1 MSLYLLF
8 DVGNTRLKWAA
19 VESTQNTADRN
30 KKLWAYSG
38 SISSKSF
45 QSAELRAE
53 LSDYIA
59 KTLPKPDAIAFA
71 CVAGD
76 EVIAHLQS
84 LFPQWSDIS
93 WHQLTGDSPY
103 HGMRTLYQDP
113 SKLGAD
119 RWAALIGAR
128 ALSNTNTLIIN
139 AGTATTIDLLGG
151 NGVHYGGWILPGL
164 SLMQESLQSN
174 TARLPLV
181 NRHAHL
187 AANTTST
194 NSVPQTSLGVS
205 TDEAIIGGCDAAQ
218 LGAIL
223 RAAYLAKEMNHPV
236 ERIWLDGGNAAVLT
250 NEIKQFPELAR
261 LPVEPIEGLVLRG
274 LWAWLLQ
281 KI

>member
-38 SISSKSF
+38 SILTKSF

-59 KTLPKPDAIAFA
+59 KTLPKPDAIGFC
-71 CVAGD
+71 CVAGHD
-76 EVIAHLQS
+76 ILENLQS
-84 LFPQWSDIS
+84 LFPQWTDLQ
-93 WHQLTGDSPY
+93 WRQLTGDSPY
-103 HGMRTLYQDP
+103 EGMRTRYEEP
-113 SKLGAD
+113 HKLGAD

-128 ALSNTNTLIIN
+128 ALSNVNTLVVN
-139 AGTATTIDLLGG
+139 TGTATTIDLLGG
-151 NGVHYGGWILPGL
+151 NGMHYGGWILPGL

-174 TARLPLV
+174 TAQLPLAIRS
-181 NRHAHL
+181 NLSPTQASF
-187 AANTTST
+187 ATNTD
-194 NSVPQTSLGVS
+194 Q
-205 TDEAIIGGCDAAQ
+205 AIIDGCDAAQ
-218 LGAIL
+218 IGAIV
-223 RAAYLAKEMNHPV
+223 RACQLAKEMNHPV
-236 ERIWLDGGNAAVLT
+236 ERIWLDGGNAKILAS
-250 NEIKQFPELAR
+250 EIKRHSELAA

-281 KI
+281 SL